1 MSTPPPEPGSARPHA
16 AVRRALLRFMAVSLL
31 VLTLVL
37 IATVF
42 VSRVVS
48 RDEAL
53 RDARVRGATF
63 ANVVGGPL
71 VDAGLRTG
79 DPASLKEFSQV
90 MFNRLREKSMV
101 HIKVWDREGRVL
113 WSDEPGLRGQVFPL
127 EPSVKRLFRTG
138 GAVASMSALDKDENE
153 GEINEG
159 PLLEVYAGTRSAE
172 GAPVIVESYWSADRI
187 ADDAQAIM
195 WHIVLLPIGALL
207 LFAVVVLPLAWSLA
221 RRVDRAQDESRRS
234 LQHALSASDLER
246 RRIARDLHDGVM
258 QDVSGAGYALS
269 AVSSALPAEA
279 ETPRRL
285 VNEVSGLVRH
295 VGESLRALLADIYP
309 PNLARDGLTVAVEA
323 LARRAGEE
331 GVEVDVQVDDEALAA
346 VPLEVSQLC
355 YRVIR
360 EGLRNVLR
368 HAEASHAQVHA
379 TTQNG
384 EVFIAVADDG
394 RGFQPREAGEG
405 HLGLRL
411 LEDTLH
417 DLGGSLAIDSGVDG
431 GTILSAA
438 FPLEVALQ

>member
-1 MSTPPPEPGSARPHA
+1 MSTPPPEVDGGRPRGA
-16 AVRRALLRFMAVSLL
+16 ARRALLRFTLVSLL
-31 VLTLVL
+31 VLVLVI

-42 VSRVVS
+42 VARVVS

-53 RDARVRGATF
+53 RDARLRGATF

-71 VDAGLRTG
+71 VDEGLRTG
-79 DPASLKEFSQV
+79 DPASLHEFSTV
-90 MFNRLREKSMV
+90 MLNRLREKTMV
-101 HIKVWDREGRVL
+101 HIKVWDRSGRVL
-113 WSDEPGLRGQVFPL
+113 WSDERGLRGEVFPL
-127 EPSVKRLFRTG
+127 EQRVERLFRTG
-138 GAVASMSALDKDENE
+138 GVVASMSALDKDENRLE
-153 GEINEG
+153 TRDG
-159 PLLEVYAGTRSAE
+159 PLLEVYAATHSAE
-172 GAPVIVESYWSADRI
+172 GDPIIVESYWSADRI
-187 ADDAQAIM
+187 DDDATAIM
-195 WHIVLLPIGALL
+195 WHIAPLPIGALL
-207 LFAVVVLPLAWSLA
+207 LFAIVIVPLAWSLA

-269 AVSSALPAEA
+269 AASSALPPGSEA
-279 ETPRRL
+279 SRRL
-285 VNEVSGLVRH
+285 IDEVSGLVRH

-309 PNLARDGLTVAVEA
+309 ANLARDGLTVAVEE
-323 LARRAGEE
+323 LARRAADQGL
-331 GVEVDVQVDDEALAA
+331 EVDVQIDEEALAG

-368 HAEASHAQVHA
+368 HAHASHTQVRA
-379 TTQNG
+379 TAQNG

-394 RGFQPREAGEG
+394 RGLQPRESTEG

-411 LEDTLH
+411 LEDTLV
-417 DLGGSLAIDSGVDG
+417 DLGGSLAVDAAVDG

-438 FPLEVALQ
+438 FPIEVALR